1 MNHAFCWINQNA
13 AGLTAIFT
21 FLYLIATILIFN
33 EARKSAD
40 AATKAAKAASD
51 SADLMRQ
58 QIEDQATLRKTAVHT
73 GVDEA
78 LKTTGDWRGK
88 TGDLANMNN
97 LKSLPPTDNLI
108 LPRTVVESAALI
120 DVQMAM
126 KLSAALNE
134 MGRARDSIESTRNV
148 DNKGGMNIGH
158 FQRAGAEAAM
168 HLAAAAERLQ
178 EVSLFL
184 GKNASKY

>member
-1 MNHAFCWINQNA
+1 
-13 AGLTAIFT
+13 
-21 FLYLIATILIFN
+21 
-33 EARKSAD
+33 
-40 AATKAAKAASD
+40 
-51 SADLMRQ
+51 
-58 QIEDQATLRKTAVHT
+58 
-73 GVDEA
+73 
-78 LKTTGDWRGK
+78 
-88 TGDLANMNN
+88 MNN

-158 FQRAGAEAAM
+158 FQRAGQKRPCTSPPPLRGYKRSLSSSEKM
-168 HLAAAAERLQ
+168 HQNTRIIVALT
-178 EVSLFL
+178 
-184 GKNASKY
+184 